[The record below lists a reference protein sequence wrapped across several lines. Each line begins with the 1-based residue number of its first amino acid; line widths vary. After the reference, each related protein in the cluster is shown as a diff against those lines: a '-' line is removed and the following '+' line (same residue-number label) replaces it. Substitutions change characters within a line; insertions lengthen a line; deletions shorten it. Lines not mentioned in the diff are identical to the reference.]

1 MRANEKI
8 LRAARKVKSLRAAVR
23 AVRRA
28 QAVGR
33 RVVFTNGCFDLLH
46 RGHTRYLEQARA
58 LGDLL
63 VVAVNSDASV
73 RQLKGAGRPL
83 IPAAERAEVLAS
95 LAAVDLVLIF
105 DDLDPGRVIRA
116 VRPDVLVKGGDWPV
130 DQIVGAD
137 FVRSI
142 GGKVRSLPYLK
153 GASTSELIQ
162 RVISAGSHQP
172 SALRNP
178 TAISDRDSDRKAPS
192 LPSAISFQ
200 LQKEPR
206 KPSEH

>member
-1 MRANEKI
+1 M
-8 LRAARKVKSLRAAVR
+8 AAIIRGRKKVQSLAGVVR

-153 GASTSELIQ
+153 GASTSELIR
-162 RVISAGSHQP
+162 RVTSAFSH
-172 SALRNP
+172 
-178 TAISDRDSDRKAPS
+178 
-192 LPSAISFQ
+192 
-200 LQKEPR
+200 
-206 KPSEH
+206 